1 MLETIRTQA
10 RYGFEEGVAAAE
22 GEESTARGLVQGAFT
37 LLFTIIIL
45 AVAILVGGEFIGAI
59 PTDGTFGDQISTL
72 EDNAGTSFTLFAIGL
87 LVIPAGA
94 IVGYLWM
101 ELGGLAGLTGGG
113 GGRGGLG
120 R

>member
-1 MLETIRTQA
+1 MMETIRAGA
-10 RYGFEEGVAAAE
+10 RHGFEEGVAAAE

-37 LLFTIIIL
+37 LLFVLIIL
-45 AVAILVGGEFIGAI
+45 AVVALVGGEFIGAM
-59 PTDGTFGDQISTL
+59 PSGNNTTFNDSMNVL
-72 EDNAGTSFTLFAIGL
+72 EDNAGTSITLFAIGL

-101 ELGGLAGLTGGG
+101 ELGGLAGLTGGP
-113 GGRGGLG
+113 GRRG